1 MSEEIMNF
9 DLPVE
14 KSSTIKVL
22 GIGGG
27 GSNAVNYMYRKGIKD
42 VNFVVC
48 NTDAQALN
56 TSPVPV
62 KIQIGEALTEGRG
75 AGNKPEIGK
84 QAALENLDNILDS
97 VSSNTKMVFLTAGMG
112 GGTGTG
118 AAPVIAK
125 ALREEDILTVA
136 IVTIPFKFE
145 GQKRIDQAIEG
156 IEELRQ
162 YVDSLLVINNEK
174 LREIFGDLK
183 LSQAFGRADNVLT
196 IAAKGIAEI
205 ITVHGYINVDFADV
219 HTVMTDSGVAIMG
232 TGFGEGEGR
241 AMKAVEE
248 AVTSPLLNSNDVT
261 GAKSILLNITSGSD
275 EISMDE
281 VGEITDYI
289 NELAAEDVQLI
300 WGTGIDES
308 VEGNVIV
315 TIIATGFEA
324 NSIPELYVK
333 SRSTNRI
340 PLVDSSDENK
350 TGKDTI
356 FEVTDK
362 DIGNYRVDE
371 YNYNQ
376 RKINFDLPK
385 ENENVKN
392 ENEKEGKEKERDPA
406 DSGKSADRIKK
417 IKETHSI
424 IKEKGLKN
432 QDVKDNID
440 ELEDEPAYIRK
451 NINIDSKSYS
461 SRSKVSRYSLGDEE
475 DEDGKK
481 KKKSTLRD
489 DNSYLHDNVD

>member
-1 MSEEIMNF
+1 MTDEIMNF

-27 GSNAVNYMYRKGIKD
+27 GSNAVNYMYQKGIKD

-62 KIQIGEALTEGRG
+62 KIQIGESLTEGRG
-75 AGNKPEIGK
+75 AGNIPEIGK
-84 QAALENLDNILDS
+84 QAALENMDDIIDAI
-97 VSSNTKMVFLTAGMG
+97 SSNTKMVFLTAGLG

-125 ALREEDILTVA
+125 AAREAGILTVA

-145 GQKRIDQAIEG
+145 GQKRINQAIDG
-156 IEELRQ
+156 INELSQ

-174 LREIFGDLK
+174 LREIFGDIK
-183 LSQAFGRADNVLT
+183 LSEAFGHADNVLT

-219 HTVMTDSGVAIMG
+219 QTVMTNSGVAIMG
-232 TGFGEGEGR
+232 TGVAEGEGR
-241 AMKAVEE
+241 ALKAIEQ
-248 AVTSPLLNSNDVT
+248 AVTSPLLNSNDIT
-261 GAKSILLNITSGSD
+261 GAKSILLNISSGLD

-281 VGEITDYI
+281 VGEITDYL

-300 WGTGIDES
+300 WGTGVDES
-308 VEGNVIV
+308 LEEKVVV

-324 NSIPELYVK
+324 NSIPELYIKSK
-333 SRSTNRI
+333 SRKSV
-340 PLVDSSDENK
+340 PLSENLTDEGNWQ
-350 TGKDTI
+350 DTI
-356 FEVTDK
+356 FEIKDK
-362 DIGNYRVDE
+362 YLGTYRVDE
-371 YNYNQ
+371 YNNNQ
-376 RKINFDLPK
+376 RTINFNMQEKGEEQADVNIPDHNAVNNPVNS
-385 ENENVKN
+385 EKN
-392 ENEKEGKEKERDPA
+392 AERI
-406 DSGKSADRIKK
+406 RK

-440 ELEDEPAYIRK
+440 ELEDEPAYIRR
-451 NINIDSKSYS
+451 NININNDTYSSKS
-461 SRSKVSRYSLGDEE
+461 KISRYSLGDEDDKN
-475 DEDGKK
+475 DEK
-481 KKKSTLRD
+481 KKKSILRD